1 MKRFLVVILC
11 FQSLGM
17 FSQGIDSRGM
27 VSPRMVSPRMVS
39 QELNSTSFCEPILTT
54 CEPILTNSKLAVDSS
69 NVTVDLSSTI
79 QTTDTTK
86 PSDSNENVYR
96 GFVDVQAT
104 YPGGT
109 DAFYRYLS
117 SNLRYPERCREEGLT
132 GQVVIR
138 FVVDK
143 TGNIS
148 QISPLKDVKNCP
160 EFTNE
165 AIRVIRMSKRWIP
178 AQQNGRFVSSWMQIP
193 VRFDM

>member
-1 MKRFLVVILC
+1 MKRFLLAIVC

-17 FSQGIDSRGM
+17 VSQGIDSRGM
-27 VSPRMVSPRMVS
+27 VSPRLVS
-39 QELNSTSFCEPILTT
+39 QELNSTSFCEPILST
-54 CEPILTNSKLAVDSS
+54 CEPILSTSNVAVDSS
-69 NVTVDLSSTI
+69 NVTVDLSYTI

-86 PSDSNENVYR
+86 PSDSIENVYR

-104 YPGGT
+104 YPGGL
-109 DAFYRYLS
+109 DAFYQFLS
-117 SNLRYPERCREEGLT
+117 SNLKYPERCREEGLT

-143 TGNIS
+143 TGSIS

-160 EFTNE
+160 EFTQE

-193 VRFDM
+193 VRFEM

>member
-1 MKRFLVVILC
+1 MERFLVVILC

-27 VSPRMVSPRMVS
+27 VSPRMVS
-39 QELNSTSFCEPILTT
+39 QELNSTSFCEPILSTS
-54 CEPILTNSKLAVDSS
+54 NVAVDSS
-69 NVTVDLSSTI
+69 NVTVDLSFTI

-86 PSDSNENVYR
+86 PSDSIENVHIR
-96 GFVDVQAT
+96 FVDVQAT
-104 YPGGT
+104 YPGGL
-109 DAFYRYLS
+109 DAFYQFLS
-117 SNLRYPERCREEGLT
+117 SNLKYPERCREEGLT

-143 TGNIS
+143 TGSIS

-160 EFTNE
+160 EFTQE

-193 VRFDM
+193 VRFEM